1 MFRWI
6 KVDQAGKVGGG
17 GQRQGKG
24 SGWGGGVVWAEQKQI
39 SVLVIPV

>member
-6 KVDQAGKVGGG
+6 KVDQAGNVGGG

-24 SGWGGGVVWAEQKQI
+24 SGGAVVGAEQKNI
-39 SVLVIPV
+39 SVSVIPV